1 MMKAMRVNNYKEL
14 SNAVKKLFVDF
25 ICRNNNE
32 INYDYCN
39 NFLTEEQ
46 IISMTCCPE
55 WLQEFVDEHPMV
67 FQKQVNFKKFFKK
80 ISCGHMIKCNF
91 PVIVFD
97 DGIIELKEI
106 VEPEK
111 YTLLSKEDF
120 NEKQFSIKEIGRFM
134 KKEMFIYMG
143 IENGIICPIKKSKEE
158 LIEYIK
164 NKRISFIKLYNYDTN
179 KFLYGVGENNV
190 VISKR
195 PINNF
200 IKERISKII

>member
-1 MMKAMRVNNYKEL
+1 MKAMKVNNYKEL

-46 IISMTCCPE
+46 IISMTYCGE
-55 WLQEFVDEHPMV
+55 WLQEFVDEHPMI

-91 PVIVFD
+91 PAIVFD

-106 VEPEK
+106 IEPEK

-120 NEKQFSIKEIGRFM
+120 NEEQFSIKEIEHFM
-134 KKEMFIYMG
+134 KKEMFIYIG
-143 IENGIICPIKKSKEE
+143 IESGIICPIKKSKEE
-158 LIEYIK
+158 LLEYIK
-164 NKRISFIKLYNYDTN
+164 NKRISFIKQYNYDTN
-179 KFLYGVGENNV
+179 KFLYGVGENNI

-195 PINNF
+195 PINKF
-200 IKERISKII
+200 IEERISRII